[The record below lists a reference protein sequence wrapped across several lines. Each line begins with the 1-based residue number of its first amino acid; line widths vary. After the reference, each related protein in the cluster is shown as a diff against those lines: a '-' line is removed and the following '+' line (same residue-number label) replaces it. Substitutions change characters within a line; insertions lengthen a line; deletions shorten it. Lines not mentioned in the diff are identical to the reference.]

1 MAKIN
6 ARPIDI
12 LIPGCEE
19 FGEDEDLYLRCVVR
33 TIITTTNHPVG
44 TAKMGDSKD
53 PTTVVD
59 PQLRYELSLEKFRKI
74 KLKSDLS

>member
-1 MAKIN
+1 MRKIN

-19 FGEDEDLYLRCVVR
+19 FAEDEELYLRCIAR
-33 TIITTTNHPVG
+33 TLITTTNHQVG
-44 TAKMGDSKD
+44 TAKMGDPRD

-59 PQLRYELSLEKFRKI
+59 PQLR
-74 KLKSDLS
+74 

>member
-12 LIPGCEE
+12 LIPGCEQ
-19 FGEDEDLYLRCVVR
+19 FGEDEDLYLRCIVR
-33 TIITTTNHPVG
+33 TVITTTNHPVG
-44 TAKMGDSKD
+44 TAKMGDLTD

-59 PQLRYELSLEKFRKI
+59 PQLR
-74 KLKSDLS
+74 